1 MVLLYAGLFVARSDG
16 RGLKRSGRLAAR
28 VPRCSRHHWRLRIE
42 TAASLTSREKAR
54 HSGKV
59 RGRKNPKK
67 VDARPTLSL
76 HLRDESPMN
85 PYESR
90 CGKASTGFRNRSEKG
105 RGTHG

>member
-1 MVLLYAGLFVARSDG
+1 MVLLYAGLFVARADG
-16 RGLKRSGRLAAR
+16 RGLKRSVRLAAG
-28 VPRCSRHHWRLRIE
+28 VYEPRQGPAL
-42 TAASLTSREKAR
+42 
-54 HSGKV
+54 GK
-59 RGRKNPKK
+59 GWGTQNPKK

-90 CGKASTGFRNRSEKG
+90 CGKASTGFRNRSERG